1 MVSWIKSLFCNHQWK
16 HVRSVQEVDYDIFQK
31 RRVIVGVYDV
41 YLCEKCLKK
50 KKIRY

>member
-1 MVSWIKSLFCNHQWK
+1 MVSWIKSLFCCHQWK
-16 HVRSVQEVDYDIFQK
+16 HVHSVREVDYDIFQNK
-31 RRVIVGVYDV
+31 RVVGAYDV